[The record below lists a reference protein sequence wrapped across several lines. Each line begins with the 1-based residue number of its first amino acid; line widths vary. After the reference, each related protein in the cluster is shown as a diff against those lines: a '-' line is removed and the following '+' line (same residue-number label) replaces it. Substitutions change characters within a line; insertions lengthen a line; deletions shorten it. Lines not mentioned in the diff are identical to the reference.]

1 MVRLDLDL
9 VRHALQTASKHGFA
23 EVELS
28 QGEDR
33 FVAKFQPVKPAPK
46 SQSSAH
52 ETSKEPT
59 TKTITATSVGYYRPA
74 KNPLQ
79 VGLEVKAGD
88 VVAEILAL
96 GLKNDVLSKW
106 NGIVA
111 QVLVTPEQPVEFG
124 QAIAVL
130 TLEK

>member
-1 MVRLDLDL
+1 
-9 VRHALQTASKHGFA
+9 
-23 EVELS
+23 
-28 QGEDR
+28 
-33 FVAKFQPVKPAPK
+33 
-46 SQSSAH
+46 
-52 ETSKEPT
+52 
-59 TKTITATSVGYYRPA
+59 VGYYRPA